1 MLGDALRGLSQALS
15 QKRSPQAAPGATA
28 CTARD
33 SEAPN
38 LVDDLDRGPG
48 A

>member
-1 MLGDALRGLSQALS
+1 MLEIALRGLSQALS
-15 QKRSPQAAPGATA
+15 QKRSPQAALGAAA

-33 SEAPN
+33 SEVPS
-38 LVDDLDRGPG
+38 LVDNLDRGSR

>member
-1 MLGDALRGLSQALS
+1 MLGDALRGLSQALR
-15 QKRSPQAAPGATA
+15 QKRSLQAAPGAAA

-33 SEAPN
+33 SEVPSR
-38 LVDDLDRGPG
+38 VDDLDRGPE